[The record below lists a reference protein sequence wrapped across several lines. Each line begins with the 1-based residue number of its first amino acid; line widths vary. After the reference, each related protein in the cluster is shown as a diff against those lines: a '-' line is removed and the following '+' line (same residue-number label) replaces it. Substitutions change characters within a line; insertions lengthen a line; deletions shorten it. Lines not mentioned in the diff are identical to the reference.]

1 MSPSFPIPETVHAQ
15 FPKGANRRKIVSA
28 AWHPDKSTLD
38 RPAANGMDGWTHVGQ
53 VATYALLGRL
63 QAEGFTWVS
72 LEAGGTANPHHDV
85 LISKLL

>member
-1 MSPSFPIPETVHAQ
+1 
-15 FPKGANRRKIVSA
+15 
-28 AWHPDKSTLD
+28 
-38 RPAANGMDGWTHVGQ
+38 MDGWTHVGQ